1 MLSFF
6 SSGCGCGDSLATS
19 SKRKHASRS
28 KKSAASPAPA
38 PNSAAVPSEQHR
50 GWQCEQCSTTPIKG
64 VNYLFF
70 PNREMDDG
78 EGDIELMYALCT
90 SCYANVNESARAG
103 FSACATEIESLAAT
117 FRFIDT
123 DHSGT
128 IDPVEFIEFYKAL
141 GVDGE
146 QCYAAWQ
153 KGDIDGNGVIDADE
167 FNTFFRSMADSGKM

>member
-1 MLSFF
+1 MLSFL
-6 SSGCGCGDSLATS
+6 SSGCGCGEYLATS

-28 KKSAASPAPA
+28 KKSVESPAPA
-38 PNSAAVPSEQHR
+38 PKCSAPRAVAEHR

-70 PNREMDDG
+70 PNRLDDD
-78 EGDIELMYALCT
+78 EGDIDLMYALCAL
-90 SCYANVNESARAG
+90 CYANVDDESVRAG
-103 FSACATEIESLAAT
+103 FSACTTENESLEAT

-141 GVDGE
+141 GASSSRATRMQRLRLPSSRPALSLSHTLNLCGH
-146 QCYAAWQ
+146 
-153 KGDIDGNGVIDADE
+153 
-167 FNTFFRSMADSGKM
+167 